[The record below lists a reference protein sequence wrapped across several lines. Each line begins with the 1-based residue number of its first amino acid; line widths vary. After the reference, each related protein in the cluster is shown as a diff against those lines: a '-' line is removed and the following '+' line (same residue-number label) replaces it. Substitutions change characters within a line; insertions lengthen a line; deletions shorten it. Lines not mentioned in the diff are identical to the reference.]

1 MGSDDTQQLVRD
13 YTFDDF
19 ASAMVFVNR
28 VAEAAEEVNHH
39 PDILVHGYNKVRLTF
54 TTHSEGGTITDADHA
69 LAAKADELA

>member
-1 MGSDDTQQLVRD
+1 
-13 YTFDDF
+13 
-19 ASAMVFVNR
+19 MVFVNR